1 MTYNPYS
8 NGLTFETEQ
17 AMRRIASNVYAEKK
31 MTTTWYNPEKD
42 QYHVA
47 LNPHSEKPD
56 FEHDPAITKEGMW
69 TKARQQLAGGSA
81 LSSTDKDH
89 ITYQPIKDE
98 FLPQF
103 VAGYDAINKGLVGGG
118 TISTAEYPLMTDTLV
133 DSTVYD
139 LVNRD
144 FGLLPAVTRKPW
156 SKLTYTADNL
166 TPYRNTFDLG
176 EFDVA
181 NSTSVSYATITIP
194 LKKAQGHVSIS
205 RWVDLAIR
213 RRDIRGD
220 NERIID
226 ADFERG
232 FTAAMLV
239 TLATATDN
247 AVAGTYDAITAGDF
261 HMTNNPFADLFTDAT
276 TIRTAGGGANTMIM
290 NSQTYYTLANNS
302 WMREGGTSVVSS
314 GPPIQPVGTA
324 GPLTLSKLPGYTIYI
339 EETIAKGDIF
349 VLDKRAA
356 IFLDGPRSTRI
367 VEDNMHNVVDTISD
381 YWFGTGLRVST
392 WIIQQTGTVT

>member
-1 MTYNPYS
+1 MSYNSYTNS
-8 NGLTFETEQ
+8 LTFEQEQ

-31 MTTTWYNPEKD
+31 MTTTWYNPETD
-42 QYHVA
+42 TYHVA
-47 LNPHSEKPD
+47 DNPHSEEPSYG
-56 FEHDPAITKEGMW
+56 PQITKPGEW
-69 TKARQQLAGGSA
+69 TKAKQGLMGAS
-81 LSSTDKDH
+81 SSTDIDH
-89 ITYQPIKDE
+89 YTYQPFRDE
-98 FLPQF
+98 FAPQA
-103 VAGYDAINKGLVGGG
+103 VAFNDALRKQLTGAG
-118 TISTAEYPLMTDTLV
+118 TISTAEYPLMTDTMV

-139 LVNRD
+139 IVNRD
-144 FGLLPAVTRKPW
+144 FVLLQAVTRKPW

-194 LKKAQGHVSIS
+194 LKRAQGHVSIS

-232 FTAAMLV
+232 FVADVLT
-239 TLATATDN
+239 TLALFTDD
-247 AVAGTYDAITAGDF
+247 AVAGAYDVVATGAF
-261 HMTNNPFADLFTDAT
+261 HMTNNPYADIYTDAT
-276 TIRTAGGGANTMIM
+276 TIRTAGGKASTLIM
-290 NSQTYYTLANNS
+290 NSQTYYTLSANS
-302 WMREGGTSVVSS
+302 WMRTGSGTSIVSQ
-314 GPPIQPVGTA
+314 GPAITPVGTQ
-324 GPLTLSKLPGYTIYI
+324 GPLTHPALPGYTIYI

-349 VLDKRAA
+349 IIDPRSV

-381 YWFGTGLRVST
+381 YWYGSGRRVTTWGVQMTGS
-392 WIIQQTGTVT
+392 VT

>member
-1 MTYNPYS
+1 MAYNPYS
-8 NGLTFETEQ
+8 NSLTFEQQQ
-17 AMRRIASNVYAEKK
+17 AMRNIASSVYAEKK

-47 LNPHSEKPD
+47 LNPHSETPD

-69 TKARQQLAGGSA
+69 SKARQSLTGAG
-81 LSSTDKDH
+81 SSTDKDH
-89 ITYQPIKDE
+89 FLYQPIKDE

-103 VAGYDAINKGLVGGG
+103 VAGNQAIDKMLTGAG
-118 TISTAEYPLMTDTLV
+118 TISMADYPLMTDTLV
-133 DSTVYD
+133 DTTVYD
-139 LVNRD
+139 LINRD
-144 FGLLPAVTRKPW
+144 YGLLPAITRKPW

-232 FTAAMLV
+232 FTAA
-239 TLATATDN
+239 TLTTLGTATDD
-247 AVAGTYDAITAGDF
+247 AVAGAYDVVAAGAF
-261 HMTNNPFADLFTDAT
+261 HMTNNPFADFYTDAT
-276 TIRTAGGGANTMIM
+276 TIRTAGGSANTLIM

-302 WMREGGTSVVSS
+302 WLRTGGTSVVSQ
-314 GPPIQPVGTA
+314 GAPLQPVGTA
-324 GPLTLSKLPGYTIYI
+324 GPLTLAGLPGYRIFI
-339 EETIAKGDIF
+339 EETIAKGTIF
-349 VLDKRAA
+349 ILDSRAA
-356 IFLDGPRSTRI
+356 VFLDGPRSTRI

-381 YWFGTGLRVST
+381 YWYGVGLRVSS
-392 WIIQQTGTVT
+392 WILEMTGSVT